1 MQTAVTDAVIK
12 ANPKAFGGIYG
23 NDGIKAALIGFTEK
37 NAFPNSLIISANPES
52 EKTPFEKTPAWPI
65 PCREN
70 PPPCLDFR
78 PSRR

>member
-37 NAFPNSLIISANPES
+37 NAFPNSLIISGKPGS
-52 EKTPFEKTPAWPI
+52 GKTAFAKTAAMAI
-65 PCREN
+65 ACREKLR
-70 PPPCLDFR
+70 PCLDEKAF
-78 PSRR
+78 